1 MLKKNHLILIA
12 IGLAFTFGITA
23 CAETRASR
31 ANLKRIKY
39 NKEWE
44 MRQNWNDYTVYAMNR
59 PSISFQRGVAAF
71 LYELKDDK
79 TVIMDRRWIPVKT
92 EEQKANTRILEAV
105 ISAEI
110 LGHNEEL
117 YGYLIYRAADRPNV
131 RIIDEKTVQ
140 LFYHYG
146 RNYGN

>member
-1 MLKKNHLILIA
+1 
-12 IGLAFTFGITA
+12 
-23 CAETRASR
+23 
-31 ANLKRIKY
+31 
-39 NKEWE
+39 
-44 MRQNWNDYTVYAMNR
+44 MNR

-71 LYELKDDK
+71 LYELKDNK

-92 EEQKANTRILEAV
+92 EEQKANTKILEAV